1 MFCVRGCRHVSS
13 WQSFDFLI
21 DDDLFEAACSF
32 TEEQGYPP
40 TEHHSILLRMCGEY
54 EAIARHFDCFGQR
67 VNFYPGSFAGFRANE
82 LCKVPLDL
90 GYADAMPVSV
100 FSPRPAAL
108 AASFVRLIGRVH
120 FADPMSFHVK
130 HDLGQMLTYCLFDM
144 SYEGDYMVHGE
155 ESQEE
160 IDREI
165 NCGLDLF
172 RKWEGWRDD
181 EMWIA
186 DALEAIIQGKG
197 EYHYLPASH

>member
-1 MFCVRGCRHVSS
+1 M
-13 WQSFDFLI
+13 
-21 DDDLFEAACSF
+21 
-32 TEEQGYPP
+32 
-40 TEHHSILLRMCGEY
+40 
-54 EAIARHFDCFGQR
+54 
-67 VNFYPGSFAGFRANE
+67 NFYPGSFAGFRANE

-120 FADPMSFHVK
+120 FADSMSLHVK
-130 HDLGQMLTYCLFDM
+130 HDLCQVLTYCLFDM
-144 SYEGDYMVHGE
+144 SYEGDYMVLGE

-160 IDREI
+160 IDRQI
-165 NCGLDLF
+165 NRGLDLF

-197 EYHYLPASH
+197 KYHYLPSSPEEC